1 MNRQQTQM
9 IIRAAH
15 DLELPWL
22 AFTDND
28 DAGQLALGNA
38 THPQTDQPLT
48 ADSDEVVMSGQK
60 QIEQLLID
68 AGYSDEIEQVAHD
81 NDLQMGTG
89 KNRHLLFLKSNKPW
103 AAEQVAIRAMDANK
117 RLPDSV
123 VALARKLDARLGTT
137 NEAA

>member
-1 MNRQQTQM
+1 
-9 IIRAAH
+9 
-15 DLELPWL
+15 
-22 AFTDND
+22 
-28 DAGQLALGNA
+28 
-38 THPQTDQPLT
+38 
-48 ADSDEVVMSGQK
+48 MSGQK

-103 AAEQVAIRAMDANK
+103 AAEQVVIRAMDANK